1 MNKGNGAL
9 LRDIRNIK
17 RNTGLIQ
24 SPQEIITSVKQLK
37 KVRSS
42 QQININT
49 FMDVLILNLIRIKM
63 KRSETLMKNQKF
75 MKPKSKRTIKSFNN

>member
-1 MNKGNGAL
+1 MNKGNCAL

-24 SPQEIITSVKQLK
+24 SPQDIITSAKELK
-37 KVRSS
+37 KIRSS

-49 FMDVLILNLIRIKM
+49 FMDVLNFSLNQNKNEKIRNID
-63 KRSETLMKNQKF
+63 
-75 MKPKSKRTIKSFNN
+75 